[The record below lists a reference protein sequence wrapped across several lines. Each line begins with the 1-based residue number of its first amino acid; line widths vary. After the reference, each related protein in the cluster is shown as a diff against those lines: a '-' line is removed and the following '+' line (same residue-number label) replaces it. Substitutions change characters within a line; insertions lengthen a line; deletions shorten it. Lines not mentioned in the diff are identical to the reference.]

1 MVCVFLQ
8 CTHVRGVRAEGQ
20 RAFYVEHGL
29 CASAVHACREETA
42 SYVPE
47 QTGSGPRSEG
57 KGPGSYL
64 QGVDAVCVSLQR
76 MSAALALRV
85 PDFHCVVVRAAHHLV
100 PVVLHTAHG
109 SHVPHQHMQTLP
121 SLDVPEAQSGIPRA
135 THNPVS
141 KGALG
146 ACISSRPHPAEL
158 SQGTAAF

>member
-8 CTHVRGVRAEGQ
+8 RTHMRGVRAERQ
-20 RAFYVEHGL
+20 SAWYTEHSL
-29 CASAVHACREETA
+29 CASAVHACRGETA

-47 QTGSGPRSEG
+47 QTGSCPCSKG

-85 PDFHCVVVRAAHHLV
+85 PDFHCVVIRAAHHLV

-158 SQGTAAF
+158 SLGIPAF